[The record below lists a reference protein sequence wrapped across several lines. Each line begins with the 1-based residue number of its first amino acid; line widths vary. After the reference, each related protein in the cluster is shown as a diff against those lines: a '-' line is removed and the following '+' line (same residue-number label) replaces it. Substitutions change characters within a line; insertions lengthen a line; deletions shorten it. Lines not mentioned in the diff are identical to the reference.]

1 MIRKK
6 PFIFCLYFLS
16 MGFAQSFDNFDVYGG
31 ISSVT
36 VSTSDFTNFHISD
49 HESYG
54 LGAIEGRVA
63 VPLGDN
69 DIAGQN
75 MSILLG
81 ATSPISSRIDALLEV
96 QVGFGDVSYG
106 AAFTGLNL
114 KLINGNKFRLGFT
127 PKVGVV
133 SSLANFGVIEVLPDK
148 TPPVIL
154 PEGTFNEGDS
164 LSMDISG
171 IGINLGMTPSFFLT
185 ETLGLTAFVGYQISL
200 TDEPIIKAG
209 DVEIPMDAAGVVKTD
224 MSATQAGISPEAN
237 VSGITFQVG
246 IVYNIKL

>member
-1 MIRKK
+1 MIKNN
-6 PFIFCLYFLS
+6 PFVVFLCFMS
-16 MGFAQSFDNFDVYGG
+16 ICFAQSYDVYGG

-49 HESYG
+49 HQDWG
-54 LGAIEGRVA
+54 LGASEGRVA

-81 ATSPISSRIDALLEV
+81 ATSPISSRIDALLEA
-96 QVGFGDVSYG
+96 QVGFGDVSYA
-106 AAFTGLNL
+106 AAFTGINL
-114 KLINGNKFRLGFT
+114 KLINGSKFSLGFT
-127 PKVGVV
+127 PKAGVV
-133 SSLANFGVIEVLPDK
+133 SCLANFGVVEVLPGK

-171 IGINLGMTPSFFLT
+171 IGINVGVTPSLSLT

-209 DVEIPMDAAGVVKTD
+209 DVDIPMDAVGVVKTD
-224 MSATQAGISPEAN
+224 MSATQAGINPEATT
-237 VSGITFQVG
+237 SGITFQIGV
-246 IVYNIKL
+246 VYNLKL

>member
-1 MIRKK
+1 MLRKK
-6 PFIFCLYFLS
+6 PLILCLYFLS
-16 MGFAQSFDNFDVYGG
+16 IGFAQSFENFDLYGG

-49 HESYG
+49 HQDWG
-54 LGAIEGRVA
+54 LGASEGRVA

-81 ATSPISSRIDALLEV
+81 ATSPISSRIDALLEA
-96 QVGFGDVSYG
+96 QVGFGDVSYA
-106 AAFTGLNL
+106 AAFTGINL
-114 KLINGNKFRLGFT
+114 KLINGSKFSLGFT
-127 PKVGVV
+127 PKAGVV
-133 SSLANFGVIEVLPDK
+133 SCLANFGVVEVLPGK

-171 IGINLGMTPSFFLT
+171 IGINVGVTPSLSLT

-209 DVEIPMDAAGVVKTD
+209 DVDIPMDAVGVVKTD
-224 MSATQAGISPEAN
+224 MSATQAGINPEATT
-237 VSGITFQVG
+237 SGITFQIGV
-246 IVYNIKL
+246 VYNLKL